1 MVAAWM
7 SGYFRGARN
16 QLVFDFTRF
25 NTNGK
30 LVSAF
35 CKKNGGADERHS
47 EERTLSKR
55 VMLSVA
61 CAWPVPD
68 EPQRIRVAVNTAAVC
83 CFMASPLLMALLG
96 VAVAAACTSSRANVE
111 FSYVAGR

>member
-68 EPQRIRVAVNTAAVC
+68 EPPKNQGGSEHRRGML
-83 CFMASPLLMALLG
+83 FHGQSPLADG
-96 VAVAAACTSSRANVE
+96 FA
-111 FSYVAGR
+111 